1 MVLGLALVSTT
12 VAAGQAGQESLVI
25 AVCRV
30 VNGFALLW
38 RRKGGFAVLP
48 ANPPETLWCGHIEV
62 SHVGLQV
69 RLVFGCA

>member
-38 RRKGGFAVLP
+38 RRKGGSAD
-48 ANPPETLWCGHIEV
+48 
-62 SHVGLQV
+62 Q
-69 RLVFGCA
+69 R